1 VTGPENPSIPARP
14 AATFAGMAV
23 RIARFAG
30 EFTQL
35 AAWTG
40 EPEEQLRADQDY
52 HAGDR
57 EHWLAWD
64 GALIVGA
71 LHPWRGPDGR
81 QRLYYDRCR
90 ADAYQPLA
98 GARECYATVDA
109 GGREALT
116 ALAQAGFAVN
126 RRENEYEIPVTRV
139 PAPVPDGIRIITA
152 DATELEPLMRLD
164 CAVRADIP
172 GSEGWQPDA
181 AWFREET
188 YDSPFFDPR
197 TYCVAL
203 AGNDYVGLAR
213 IWLRTPSTAPH
224 CRLGCVG
231 VLAGYRRLGLGRAL
245 IARAMAP
252 LADRG
257 EELVTA
263 EADAT
268 NIASHTLLTSF
279 GGRVTGGTIELLRP
293 AA

>member
-1 VTGPENPSIPARP
+1 
-14 AATFAGMAV
+14 MAV

-30 EFTQL
+30 EFAQL
-35 AAWTG
+35 AVWTG
-40 EPEEQLRADQDY
+40 EPEEQLRADEDY
-52 HAGDR
+52 QAGER

-64 GALIVGA
+64 GELIVGA

-81 QRLYYDRCR
+81 HRLYYDRCR

-98 GARECYATVDA
+98 GAIAGECYATADA
-109 GGREALT
+109 ADGEALG
-116 ALAQAGFAVN
+116 ALVQAGFAVN
-126 RRENEYEIPVTRV
+126 RRENEFEIPVARV
-139 PAPVPDGIRIITA
+139 AAPVPDGIRIITA
-152 DATELEPLMRLD
+152 NATDLEPLMLLD

-172 GSEGWQPDA
+172 GSEGWRPDA

-188 YDSPFFDPR
+188 YDSPFFDPQ

-203 AGNDYVGLAR
+203 AGDDYVGLAR
-213 IWLRTPSTAPH
+213 IWMRTPSTARY

-231 VLAGYRRLGLGRAL
+231 VLAAYRQQGLGRAL
-245 IARAMAP
+245 IARAMDP

-268 NIASHTLLTSF
+268 NLASHALLTGF
-279 GGRVTGGTIELLRP
+279 GGRVTGGTVELLRP
-293 AA
+293 AAAPGPAERSHRSRS